1 MYYVDPGESFHK
13 SVAKF
18 GVDTAENE
26 FRVNPNRVRVLRVK
40 LRVICVKH
48 LRVLLAKV
56 RGDEVAL
63 VLGRPSIRA
72 ICIDCSASDG
82 EEEIFQKMKIAI
94 AK

>member
-1 MYYVDPGESFHK
+1 MI
-13 SVAKF
+13 

-26 FRVNPNRVRVLRVK
+26 LRVNPNRVRVLRLK
-40 LRVICVKH
+40 LRVIRVKH

-63 VLGRPSIRA
+63 VLERPPIRA
-72 ICIDCSASDG
+72 ICIECSCSDG